1 MDNGDEPIAQWRWW
15 VLVATGTI
23 GALCLLTGLLIFSRS
38 GGFEANVATPS
49 NVPAKGSQDTNA
61 DALAPG
67 EISGDRAPAAPNSP
81 DALDGSLDS
90 APRPSPNPS
99 PSASAAPA
107 PTTAIGYYQ
116 RGEAAQ
122 GIGDLPTAIAA
133 YREAILR
140 DPKLD
145 LARLN
150 LAIALSQSDRPTEA
164 LAEFNQAARVLPDSP
179 ELYYHWGNA
188 YGKADQPADAIAA
201 YRRAIALN
209 PTYADAHYNL
219 GNTFAKAGDLPN
231 AAAAY
236 RAAISANPTLAE
248 AHGNL
253 GLVLLQQG
261 DRPGARQALTQA
273 RDQLQRTNRRDRARE
288 IQQLLQQLGPAPTDP
303 PPGPETGE
311 PSQP

>member
-15 VLVATGTI
+15 VLAGTGAI
-23 GALCLLTGLLIFSRS
+23 GLLCLLTGLLIFSRS
-38 GGFEANVATPS
+38 GGLDGDLATAPRVAANDGVNTNS
-49 NVPAKGSQDTNA
+49 NSNTNA
-61 DALAPG
+61 LAT
-67 EISGDRAPAAPNSP
+67 GDPAPNAP
-81 DALDGSLDS
+81 NGLGDSLDT
-90 APRPSPNPS
+90 APRQPPSSTPKTS
-99 PSASAAPA
+99 EEPA

-122 GIGDLPTAIAA
+122 GSGDLPTAIAA

-150 LAIALSQSDRPTEA
+150 LAIALTQSDRTTEA

-179 ELYYHWGNA
+179 ELHYHWGNA
-188 YGKADQPADAIAA
+188 YGKTNQPADAIAA

-219 GNTFAKAGDLPN
+219 GNTFAKAGDLPS

-236 RAAISANPTLAE
+236 RAAISANPALAE

-261 DRPGARQALTQA
+261 DRAGARQALTQA
-273 RDQLQRTNRRDRARE
+273 RDQFQRTDRHDRARD

-303 PPGPETGE
+303 S
-311 PSQP
+311 PSPQAKPSAP